1 MSVLAKLQSDRYA
14 NKCGHPSDG
23 LQQHIGQ
30 IGRQPPMGIMGYRT
44 NISEL
49 GLSKGGGVCSPFSVF
64 RFLNIAVDQFRWGG
78 SRPQTPGRMKNAC
91 PEAKLKRSLSE
102 TARHLENFDFGSND
116 PR

>member
-1 MSVLAKLQSDRYA
+1 MSVLVKLQSDRYA

-30 IGRQPPMGIMGYRT
+30 IGRQPPMGIMGYRK

-78 SRPQTPGRMKNAC
+78 SRPQTPGLMKNAC

>member
-30 IGRQPPMGIMGYRT
+30 IGRQPPMGIMGYRK

-78 SRPQTPGRMKNAC
+78 SRPQTPGLMKNAC